1 VSNIA
6 HSFPEISLS
15 KRMSNMARSFFSGGG
30 TFCLTALLQD
40 GRIFLPRQPLAQR
53 AHQSDSST

>member
-1 VSNIA
+1 
-6 HSFPEISLS
+6 
-15 KRMSNMARSFFSGGG
+15 MARSFFSGGG

-40 GRIFLPRQPLAQR
+40 GRIFLPRQPLAQP